1 MSWSRSRWLSPVILG
16 ACASA
21 HAQIGSGPGLQDHG
35 VPWMLALS
43 AQRDDD
49 AYEQAIASF
58 HLGVTENTWLSLTA
72 GGSRAPSTEP
82 DVSAGLSAIGVE
94 HDFGRIG
101 FSVSFEDWGD
111 AGNLETR
118 DWRGEVFFSDERYRV
133 ALMRETRAIDIYY
146 SGGGILLPTDLRR
159 AEIDADG
166 LGVGWGFRLTP
177 KWRTYGSWMSYDY
190 PRRLALVPRID
201 RLDLLSTSAVT
212 LAYGFVD
219 RYGTIGFEHTLGQK
233 LVNLDLSQDRSTIG
247 RDRVDSIGASVLW
260 PAAARVDLEF
270 RLGSSRADS
279 FGSRLYGGLTVLV
292 YGGA

>member
-1 MSWSRSRWLSPVILG
+1 
-16 ACASA
+16 
-21 HAQIGSGPGLQDHG
+21 
-35 VPWMLALS
+35 MLALS

-72 GGSRAPSTEP
+72 GRSRAPSTEP
-82 DVSAGLSAIGVE
+82 DVSASLSAIGLE

-111 AGNLETR
+111 AGNLESR
-118 DWRGEVFFSDERYRV
+118 DWHGEVFFGDERYRV

-159 AEIDADG
+159 AEIDADA
-166 LGVGWGFRLTP
+166 LGVDWRFRLTP
-177 KWRTYGSWMSYDY
+177 GWRTYGTWMSYDY
-190 PRRLALVPRID
+190 PRRLALVPRVD
-201 RLDLLSTSAVT
+201 RLNLLSTSAVT

-219 RYGTIGFEHTLGQK
+219 RYGTVGFEHTLGQK
-233 LVNLDLSQDRSTIG
+233 LVNLDLSRDRSTIG

-260 PAAARVDLEF
+260 PAAPRVDLEF
-270 RLGSSRADS
+270 RLGSSRADN
-279 FGSRLYGGLTVLV
+279 FGSTLYGGLTVLV